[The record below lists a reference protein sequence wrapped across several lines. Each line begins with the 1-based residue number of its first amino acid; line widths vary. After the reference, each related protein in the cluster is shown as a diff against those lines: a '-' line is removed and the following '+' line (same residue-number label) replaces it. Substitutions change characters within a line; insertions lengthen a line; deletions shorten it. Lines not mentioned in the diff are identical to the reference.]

1 MAIGALLDDELQY
14 VGSLLE
20 RFWNPDDFMRFHGM
34 KSRFWPVTE
43 DSMGFHGD
51 QSHKNSDING
61 KIKELDQKSFG
72 K

>member
-20 RFWNPDDFMRFHGM
+20 RFWWNPNDFMGFHGM

-51 QSHKNSDING
+51 QSHK
-61 KIKELDQKSFG
+61 K
-72 K
+72 